1 MNKPGPQTGSQPAT
15 APVLQPSQSPQA
27 ANMPA
32 LDKPA
37 APNKLGPQ
45 NRPPLASSPVSQ
57 PSRPSEVASLEAGE
71 ALVRTQTTPA
81 QEVSVTRHLDP
92 NEIATLLKSGLDF
105 LQTGDLAAARLSLR
119 RAAEAGSAEAALA
132 LGSTYDPSTLKQ
144 LGAVGIA
151 PDVAR
156 ARQWYEEAAN
166 LGSSAATERLT
177 KLPQT
182 GQ

>member
-1 MNKPGPQTGSQPAT
+1 M
-15 APVLQPSQSPQA
+15 
-27 ANMPA
+27 
-32 LDKPA
+32 
-37 APNKLGPQ
+37 
-45 NRPPLASSPVSQ
+45 
-57 PSRPSEVASLEAGE
+57 
-71 ALVRTQTTPA
+71 PA

-151 PDVAR
+151 PDVAL